1 MRHLV
6 RELRDNR
13 AFGWIVRVADRIWW
27 WRTIRRSMLVDTGFY
42 AAQLGLRSIPADLAI
57 LHYVSRGF
65 RRGLSVNPLF
75 DEVTA
80 GGHLPEVFRVP
91 AMYAYLLSDRTTVPI
106 HPLWDAPAFARSVN
120 SDSGALEYVWAH
132 PETEIV
138 LQSGFS
144 ERRVSVAE
152 LREIGR
158 RDIKLWRRPD
168 RADSDYSSGQ
178 PHATTLLRVVQ
189 KRDRRYGL
197 KLAQAARFAGRD
209 DVSVVLAVVSPDAS
223 QWSIARL
230 LSTFTSVRV
239 LGYRADAAWESMVRR
254 ALADHPSDVFVVLD
268 ARAEFDDADVDALLA
283 SAQGGRAASPVQR
296 SMEGSIATAGAA
308 WIVGHARPYRLLE
321 EHPVEDLAAWGEDEV
336 SVPMLTGRTLAIPTA
351 ALHNAIQRAAAG
363 GDSAEA
369 WTDAARR
376 EGVQSVV
383 LPRVSVVL
391 EEPEYAFRRA
401 GRDQLAQP
409 LSPRSDE
416 PRVRELLAACS
427 FEIEAWTGPP
437 TSRPTPR
444 LRWTPPAPDAQR
456 WAIKICAPPGR
467 AGAVWGDTHFA
478 LGLARALRRQ
488 GHHVVIDAFGASRRR
503 SAYLDSV
510 SVVIRG
516 PYAIDPPDTGVRIE
530 WIISHPD
537 EIDAREIGRFDHVF
551 AASRRWSAQA
561 SRRFGT
567 QIEPLLE
574 CTDVDQFHPR
584 GLPRGND
591 IVFVGTARGV
601 ARPSVV
607 APLAA
612 GVPVKVYGP
621 DWRPFIPVSA
631 VVALTIPNTEL
642 PARYETASIVLN
654 DQWPAMREHG
664 FIAMRP
670 FDAVAVGGRV
680 ISEDVDEIEELFR
693 GAVVAYRDAEH
704 LVELLRTDPATIF
717 PSEQELHEIS
727 AYVREHHSF
736 DARARALMAAVTR
749 SDPRSS

>member
-6 RELRDNR
+6 RELRENR
-13 AFGWIVRVADRIWW
+13 AFGWIIRAADRIWW
-27 WRTIRRSMLVDTGFY
+27 WRIIRRSRLVDAGFY
-42 AAQLGLRSIPADLAI
+42 AAQLGLRSLPADLAI

-65 RRGLSVNPLF
+65 RRGLSINPLF

-106 HPLWDAPAFARSVN
+106 HPLWDAPAFARSVK
-120 SDSGALEYVWAH
+120 SESGALEHVWAH

-138 LQSGFS
+138 LRSGSF
-144 ERRVSVAE
+144 ERRVSVTE
-152 LREIGR
+152 LRQIQR
-158 RDIKLWRRPD
+158 RDIGLWRRPD
-168 RADSDYSSGQ
+168 RADSDYSSRQ
-178 PHATTLLRVVQ
+178 PSATTLLRVVQ

-197 KLAQAARFAGRD
+197 KLAQAARFARRD
-209 DVSVVLAVVSPDAS
+209 DVSVVVAVVSPDAS

-239 LGYRADAAWESMVRR
+239 LGYRSDASWTPIVRR
-254 ALADHPSDVFVVLD
+254 VVADHPSEVFVALD
-268 ARAEFDDADVDALLA
+268 ARAEFDDADIDALLA
-283 SAQGGRAASPVQR
+283 SARGGRAVSPVQR
-296 SMEGSIATAGAA
+296 SADGSIATAGAA
-308 WIVGHARPYRLLE
+308 WIAGHARPYRLLE
-321 EHPVEDLAAWGEDEV
+321 EHPVEDLAAWGEDAV

-351 ALHNAIQRAAAG
+351 ALQASFQRAAG
-363 GDSAEA
+363 GDSTEA
-369 WTDAARR
+369 WTDVARR
-376 EGVQSVV
+376 DGVQSVV
-383 LPRVSVVL
+383 LPHVRVVL

-401 GRDQLAQP
+401 GSDNLAQQVS
-409 LSPRSDE
+409 LRSDE
-416 PRVRELLAACS
+416 PRIQELLAACS
-427 FEIEAWTGPP
+427 FEIEAWTGAA

-444 LRWTPPAPDAQR
+444 LRWIPPEPDAQR

-488 GHHVVIDAFGASRRR
+488 GHQVVIDAFGASRRK

-537 EIDAREIGRFDHVF
+537 EITTREIGRFDHVF
-551 AASRRWSAQA
+551 AASRRWSERA

-601 ARPSVV
+601 PRPSVV

-621 DWRPFIPVSA
+621 DWRPFIPTSA
-631 VVALTIPNTEL
+631 VVAQSIPNTEL

-693 GAVVAYRDAEH
+693 GAVVAYRDPEH
-704 LVELLRTDPATIF
+704 LVELLRADPAMIF
-717 PSEQELHEIS
+717 PSEQELHEIA

-736 DARARALMAAVTR
+736 DARARALMAAVARTGTR
-749 SDPRSS
+749 SF